1 MTGNPTN
8 PTTPRKRAPAKPR
21 ITNAAMVAALGAK
34 DGGVYEA
41 AAALHCHPSTIYD
54 RAKACQDVQ
63 DAIDFPRKRLVDLA
77 ETALKKAVKRGEP
90 WAVCFTLK
98 TQGKSRG
105 YIERQD
111 IGIGQA
117 EPPPFDWDRA
127 IGRLAPRPVG
137 DPEPSSNGQSS

>member
-1 MTGNPTN
+1 MADKPTN
-8 PTTPRKRAPAKPR
+8 PTAAHKRAPAKPR
-21 ITNAAMVAALGAK
+21 ITNAVMIAALEAK

-41 AAALHCHPSTIYD
+41 AAALTCHPSTIYD
-54 RAKACQDVQ
+54 RAKGHQDVQ
-63 DAIDFPRKRLVDLA
+63 DAIDFPRQRLVDLA
-77 ETALKKAVKRGEP
+77 ETALKKAVKRGEA
-90 WAVCFTLK
+90 WAVCFALK

-137 DPEPSSNGQSS
+137 DPEPPGDGEGA